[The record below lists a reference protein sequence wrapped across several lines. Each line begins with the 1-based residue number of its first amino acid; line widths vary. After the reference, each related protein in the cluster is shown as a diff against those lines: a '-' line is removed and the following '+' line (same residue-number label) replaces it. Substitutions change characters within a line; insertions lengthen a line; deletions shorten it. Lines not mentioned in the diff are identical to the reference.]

1 MTHPKNVE
9 DQDQEQGKDDEN
21 EEENLP
27 DSSQV
32 WHLSL
37 LTQKDTITED
47 PQYS

>member
-1 MTHPKNVE
+1 MAWDDEVTHPKNVE
-9 DQDQEQGKDDEN
+9 DQDQEQGKDNEN

-37 LTQKDTITED
+37 LT
-47 PQYS
+47 